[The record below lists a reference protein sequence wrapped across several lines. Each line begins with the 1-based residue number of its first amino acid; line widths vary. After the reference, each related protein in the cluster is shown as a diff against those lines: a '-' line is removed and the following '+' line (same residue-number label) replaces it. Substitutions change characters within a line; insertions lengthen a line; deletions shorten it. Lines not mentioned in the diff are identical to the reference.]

1 MLEQYIQNLIINN
14 IFSCEMILNIYLV
27 AKSVRKTCLL
37 EYANIKNQYNIQDFF
52 KKILKI
58 IDDINS
64 FHYEKLTIY
73 EENIN
78 YPRLLICKLNNY
90 NEIFIKLKTCYYL
103 DYEYQLGSLLGMLYP
118 GNDFYNFHKP
128 RITGRIFIN
137 NIYLYAETFIV
148 ENYEMDYCCLE
159 NHLLEK
165 IEKFNIVLKE
175 LNLIAEYN
183 ISYDDGLDY
192 RIKKMNENNHKYVQ
206 KNIHDYLNDIYND
219 HAYSKEQLKLIHS
232 FVKSQI

>member
-14 IFSCEMILNIYLV
+14 IFSCEMIVNIYLV

-37 EYANIKNQYNIQDFF
+37 EYANIENEYNIQSFY
-52 KKILKI
+52 KHISKI

-90 NEIFIKLKTCYYL
+90 NEIFIKLKTCHHL
-103 DYEYQLGSLLGMLYP
+103 DYEYQLGSLLEMLYP

-175 LNLIAEYN
+175 LNLITEYS

-192 RIKKMNENNHKYVQ
+192 RIKKINENNHNYVQ
-206 KNIHDYLNDIYND
+206 ENIHDYLNDIYND
-219 HAYSKEQLKLIHS
+219 HEYSKEQLKLIHS